1 MPITVV
7 GLAKRSNGSLRF
19 NKCELGPS
27 RLLSLPLFFSVTLH
41 IISFEPRGKHPRPP
55 PLERRLQRHNHYVT
69 YFCHTGHITY
79 SFTTSS
85 VHTTTCYLSRPS
97 ARRGRRV
104 GAACGGGARGPPGC
118 GGAAGCVAANG
129 GPSSG
134 GRESGAPPG
143 GPRRGGGGGG
153 GGRGLFQGGA
163 DRSGARGTSS
173 ESSRGPSRRPSL

>member
-97 ARRGRRV
+97 ARRGRHV
-104 GAACGGGARGPPGC
+104 GAARGGHPDAEGRPDAWRPMAGRPPGAVR
-118 GGAAGCVAANG
+118 AA
-129 GPSSG
+129 
-134 GRESGAPPG
+134 RPPG
-143 GPRRGGGGGG
+143 GPGVVAGEAEGGEAYSRAARTAAGPGGPARSPRGGPHGGPHY
-153 GGRGLFQGGA
+153 
-163 DRSGARGTSS
+163 
-173 ESSRGPSRRPSL
+173 EE